1 MIDIYNK
8 IKIFIAIGLKMQTHS
23 LQKFAFTLAE
33 VLITLG
39 IIGVIAAMTMPGLV
53 LKIRQQQN
61 VTAWKKIYSES
72 AQALKSMEADNIVT
86 SALSVSQPDR
96 EYEYA
101 TLLSR
106 YMKLGQVCHANRG
119 VEEGCFP
126 KRSPIYALDGRVL
139 NASGWDKLAGGA
151 ACASLL
157 NGGIMCFDSYILV
170 VDVNGYAPPNKVGA
184 DIFAALV
191 DFENYSINPAKGYR
205 TMWGA
210 ADDVLIKTTV
220 GDGTCNDSDYGWGCS
235 YYYLHNKP

>member
-8 IKIFIAIGLKMQTHS
+8 IKIFIAICLKMQTHS
-23 LQKFAFTLAE
+23 HQKFAFTLAE

-61 VTAWKKIYSES
+61 VTAWKKIYSEL
-72 AQALKSMEADNIVT
+72 AQALKSMEADNI
-86 SALSVSQPDR
+86 ALSVSQPDR
-96 EYEYA
+96 EYEYV

-126 KRSPIYALDGRVL
+126 KRSAIYALDGRVL
-139 NASGWDKLAGGA
+139 NASGWDKLGGGA
-151 ACASLL
+151 TCASLS
-157 NGGIMCFDSYILV
+157 NGGIICFDSYIV
-170 VDVNGYAPPNKVGA
+170 IVDVNGYAPPNKVGA

-191 DFENYSINPAKGYR
+191 DFENYSINPAKGCR